1 VAWRLEEIIA
11 FLHVVEAGSVTEAAR
26 RLKLSKSV
34 VSKRITDLEATL
46 QQQLLRRSTRRVR
59 PTEEGRALYTRV
71 RPLVGELTSAVEAA
85 TDPDSVRGRLRI
97 AAPMSFGT
105 MYLSP
110 ILARFARDHPDVDLA
125 MDFDDRMVDLVAGD
139 YDLAV
144 RSGRLE
150 DSSLIARKLCT
161 SRRVVCCSPA
171 YAEAQG
177 LPESIE
183 DLARH
188 RCIDYANVHAAR
200 LWQFEP
206 ARRGG
211 RPRTV
216 RTHSRIVANNGEAMR
231 DAASEGLG
239 LALLP
244 SFIAARALREG
255 LLIDALPRETPL
267 AYTIAAV
274 YAPTRQVPRRLRAL
288 VDHLVRELGQTPPW
302 EASP

>member
-1 VAWRLEEIIA
+1 MSWRLEEIIA
-11 FLHVVEAGSVTEAAR
+11 FLHVVEAGSITEAAR

-46 QQQLLRRSTRRVR
+46 QQQLLRRSTRRVQ

-71 RPLVGELTSAVEAA
+71 RPLVGELTSAVEEA

-110 ILARFARDHPDVDLA
+110 ILARFARDHPDVELA

-139 YDLAV
+139 FDLAV
-144 RSGRLE
+144 RIGRLE

-161 SRRVVCCSPA
+161 SRRVVCCSPS
-171 YAEAQG
+171 YAERHG

-206 ARRGG
+206 ARRG
-211 RPRTV
+211 RRTRTV

-231 DAASEGLG
+231 DAAIEGLG

-244 SFIAARALREG
+244 SFIAAEALRKG
-255 LLIDALPRETPL
+255 TLVDALPRETPL
-267 AYTIAAV
+267 AYAIAAV
-274 YAPTRQVPRRLRAL
+274 YAPTRQVPRKVRAL
-288 VDHLVRELGQTPPW
+288 VEHLVRELRTPPPW
-302 EASP
+302 EA